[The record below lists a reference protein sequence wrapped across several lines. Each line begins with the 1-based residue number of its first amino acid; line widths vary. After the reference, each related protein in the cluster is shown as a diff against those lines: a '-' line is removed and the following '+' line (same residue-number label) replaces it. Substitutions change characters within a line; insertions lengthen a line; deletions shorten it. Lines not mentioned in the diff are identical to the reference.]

1 MASKTLFDFAAMQ
14 VKSVSVVE
22 NCYNCDSGDGNG
34 GDGAGD
40 GSGGGC
46 DNN

>member
-1 MASKTLFDFAAMQ
+1 MPIKAFDFAAMQ
-14 VKSVSVVE
+14 VKAMTVVE
-22 NCYNCDSGDGNG
+22 NCYNCDSGDGD

>member
-1 MASKTLFDFAAMQ
+1 MNSEFDFAAMQ
-14 VKSVSVVE
+14 VKAVTVVE
-22 NCYNCDSGDGNG
+22 NCYNCDSGDGG

-46 DNN
+46 DNS

>member
-1 MASKTLFDFAAMQ
+1 MFDFAAMKIGA
-14 VKSVSVVE
+14 VTVME
-22 NCYNCDSGDGNG
+22 NCYNCDSGDGGG

-46 DNN
+46 DNS

>member
-1 MASKTLFDFAAMQ
+1 MKAIFDFATMQ
-14 VKSVSVVE
+14 IGTVSVME
-22 NCYNCDSGDGNG
+22 NCYDCDSGDGG

-46 DNN
+46 DNS

>member
-1 MASKTLFDFAAMQ
+1 MENKFDFSTMQ
-14 VKSVSVVE
+14 IGAVSVME
-22 NCYNCDSGDGNG
+22 NCYNCDSGDGG

-46 DNN
+46 DNS

>member
-1 MASKTLFDFAAMQ
+1 MNEMFDFAAMQ
-14 VKSVSVVE
+14 IGAVTVME
-22 NCYNCDSGDGNG
+22 NCYTCDSGDGNG